1 MEVTKKLQKLSL
13 AALIV
18 SLLPLATFVPVFLKI
33 TLPDGVRMVWAIC
46 NIVLALAGLLLSVI
60 CVKIEECPRAVN
72 TMSTVCS
79 GALVLMILGLL
90 ALRIFVAYLE
100 VEIRAL

>member
-18 SLLPLATFVPVFLKI
+18 SLLPLATLVPVFLKI

-46 NIVLALAGLLLSVI
+46 NIVLALAG
-60 CVKIEECPRAVN
+60 
-72 TMSTVCS
+72 
-79 GALVLMILGLL
+79 
-90 ALRIFVAYLE
+90 
-100 VEIRAL
+100 

>member
-18 SLLPLATFVPVFLKI
+18 SLLPLATLVPVFLKI

-46 NIVLALAGLLLSVI
+46 NIVLALVGLLLSVI
-60 CVKIEECPRAVN
+60 CVKSEESRSAIN
-72 TMSTVCS
+72 IISTAISV
-79 GALVLMILGLL
+79 ALVLMMLGIVAL
-90 ALRIFVAYLE
+90 ALVLNFLQ
-100 VEIRAL
+100 

>member
-18 SLLPLATFVPVFLKI
+18 SLPPLATLVPVFLKI

-60 CVKIEECPRAVN
+60 CAKSEESRSAVN
-72 TMSTVCS
+72 IMSTVIS
-79 GALVLMILGLL
+79 VALVLMMLGIVAL
-90 ALRIFVAYLE
+90 ALVLNFLQ
-100 VEIRAL
+100 

>member
-1 MEVTKKLQKLSL
+1 MEVTKKFQKLSL

-18 SLLPLATFVPVFLKI
+18 SLLPLATLVPVFLKI

-60 CVKIEECPRAVN
+60 CVKSEESRSAVN
-72 TMSTVCS
+72 IISTVIS
-79 GALVLMILGLL
+79 VALVLMMLGIVAL
-90 ALRIFVAYLE
+90 ALVLNFLQ
-100 VEIRAL
+100 

>member
-13 AALIV
+13 AALVV
-18 SLLPLATFVPVFLKI
+18 SLLPLATLVPVFLKI

-60 CVKIEECPRAVN
+60 CVKSEESRSAVN
-72 TMSTVCS
+72 ILSTVIS
-79 GALVLMILGLL
+79 VALVLMMLGIVAL
-90 ALRIFVAYLE
+90 ALVLNFLQ
-100 VEIRAL
+100 

>member
-18 SLLPLATFVPVFLKI
+18 SLLPLATLVPVFLKI

-46 NIVLALAGLLLSVI
+46 NIVFALAGLLFSVI
-60 CVKIEECPRAVN
+60 CVKSEESRSAVN
-72 TMSTVCS
+72 IMSTVIS
-79 GALVLMILGLL
+79 VALVLMITGIMVL
-90 ALRIFVAYLE
+90 ALFLNFG
-100 VEIRAL
+100 

>member
-18 SLLPLATFVPVFLKI
+18 SLLPLATLVPVFLKI

-60 CVKIEECPRAVN
+60 CVKSEESRSIAN
-72 TMSTVCS
+72 ILSTLVS
-79 GALVLMILGLL
+79 VTLVLMMLGIVALALVLNFLQ
-90 ALRIFVAYLE
+90 
-100 VEIRAL
+100 

>member
-18 SLLPLATFVPVFLKI
+18 SLLPLATLVPVFLKI

-60 CVKIEECPRAVN
+60 CVKSEESRSAVN
-72 TMSTVCS
+72 IMSTVIS
-79 GALVLMILGLL
+79 VALVLMMLGIVAL
-90 ALRIFVAYLE
+90 ALVLNFLQ
-100 VEIRAL
+100 

>member
-18 SLLPLATFVPVFLKI
+18 SLLPLATLVPVFLKI
-33 TLPDGVRMVWAIC
+33 TLPDGVRTVWAIC

-60 CVKIEECPRAVN
+60 CVKSEDSRSAVN
-72 TMSTVCS
+72 IMSTVIS
-79 GALVLMILGLL
+79 VALVLMMLGIVAL
-90 ALRIFVAYLE
+90 ALVLNYLQ
-100 VEIRAL
+100 